1 MNFLGK
7 KKQRTPK
14 QIKIRFWIAT
24 GLVALMAFVCILP
37 HGGRKR
43 EPNDKEDIIKT
54 MDAQLQ
60 SFIGSDVRFPSGT
73 ILESVE
79 APQLV
84 DEPGEGRMLLEETTR
99 QLEMYETMEKEGVR
113 FPEGT
118 LARLRSTADSLKAAA
133 DVDGYVQYHVR
144 RIKAVLPDGREMTG
158 FQKTKKDLSSSTI
171 TNLVEKPSSGEA
183 AEKELQKILTN
194 QTQNQ

>member
-43 EPNDKEDIIKT
+43 GANDKEDVVKT

-73 ILESVE
+73 ALEGVE

-84 DEPGEGRMLLEETTR
+84 DEPGESRMLLEETTR
-99 QLEMYETMEKEGVR
+99 QLEMYKTMEKEGVR

-118 LARLRSTADSLKAAA
+118 LTRLRSRADSLKTAA

-158 FQKTKKDLSSSTI
+158 FQKTKRDLSSSTI
-171 TNLVEKPSSGEA
+171 TNLVEKPSSVEA
-183 AEKELQKILTN
+183 AEKELQEILTN